1 MKAELTLELYAI
13 AVGVTGD
20 SGVGS
25 MEHNV
30 EIVTETDHL
39 YLPVHATILTAHEYD
54 NRGKNTPQGGRN
66 NGVKWV
72 SNRPPAGQGI
82 IRPRKNMA
90 GKFTMDTF
98 LACFLSLFFLGEHFL
113 LFGDFI
119 LIKGFFSSCVYYV

>member
-90 GKFTMDTF
+90 GKFTKDAFFAFYFEIIPTLWCLHF
-98 LACFLSLFFLGEHFL
+98 NKRIILLSCGL
-113 LFGDFI
+113 LCLSI
-119 LIKGFFSSCVYYV
+119 HI